1 MDTAQTP
8 VTQLEHDPLTAM
20 KGAVRTTAHDAK
32 NAIGLMW
39 LHLASLE
46 RRLAANPDAEAQE
59 AIDGLKDETRAIVRL
74 LESLAE
80 TARKP

>member
-1 MDTAQTP
+1 
-8 VTQLEHDPLTAM
+8 
-20 KGAVRTTAHDAK
+20 
-32 NAIGLMW
+32 MW